1 MAKNW
6 KEQRAILLKDPA
18 VRQLLQE
25 VELERTLAHELLKAR
40 VAKGLTQTELADAAG
55 ISQVIVARLESGT
68 ANPTVNTVARVASV
82 LGKELKLVSLSS
94 RS

>member
-1 MAKNW
+1 MAKTW
-6 KEQRAILLKDPA
+6 KERRETLLKSND

-40 VAKGLTQTELADAAG
+40 VAKRMTQTELAEAAG

-68 ANPTVNTVARVASV
+68 TNPTIGTVARVANA
-82 LGKELKLVSLSS
+82 LGKELQLVP
-94 RS
+94 RQ